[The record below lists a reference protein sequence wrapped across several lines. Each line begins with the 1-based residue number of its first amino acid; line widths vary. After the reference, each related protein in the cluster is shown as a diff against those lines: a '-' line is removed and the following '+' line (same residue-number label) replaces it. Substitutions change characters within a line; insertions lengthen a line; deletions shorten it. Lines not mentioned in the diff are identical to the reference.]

1 MFGPSVRSAT
11 LHFLPLIDAPMLSP
25 ALPITTTLLK
35 KILFHNPALPVPIFH
50 AAIIEKATQ
59 IPMRFF
65 LEASCLRA
73 LSTVHYL

>member
-1 MFGPSVRSAT
+1 
-11 LHFLPLIDAPMLSP
+11 MLSL

-59 IPMRFF
+59 IPMSQWQTAEEVLTA
-65 LEASCLRA
+65 LEILESKRGK
-73 LSTVHYL
+73 